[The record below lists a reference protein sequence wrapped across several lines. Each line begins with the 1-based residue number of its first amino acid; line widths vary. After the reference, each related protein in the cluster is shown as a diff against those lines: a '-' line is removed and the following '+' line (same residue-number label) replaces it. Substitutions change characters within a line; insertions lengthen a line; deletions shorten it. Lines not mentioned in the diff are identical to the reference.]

1 MSDRP
6 IIIHCLEDA
15 RAAIAVAAELGVPVT
30 LRSAPGSGRY
40 LGAIVFRDMV
50 DEAAGSNP
58 PVAVT
63 SVFDCG
69 DDPGLALGALRGGL
83 KVIRSG
89 VTGEAKD
96 RIAEIAA
103 QTGARLDENDAV
115 PVLDLLELVD
125 KETALKTWLT
135 QGEGNAGERG

>member
-15 RAAIAVAAELGVPVT
+15 RAAIAVAVELGVSVT
-30 LRSAPGSGRY
+30 LRNAPGSGRY
-40 LGAIVFRDMV
+40 LGAAVFRDMV

-69 DDPGLALGALRGGL
+69 DDPGLALSALRGGL
-83 KVIRSG
+83 KVIRSD

-103 QTGARLDENDAV
+103 QTGARLDGNEAA
-115 PVLDLLELVD
+115 PVLDLLELTD
-125 KETALKTWLT
+125 KEAALRTWLT
-135 QGEGNAGERG
+135 QGMENAGKRG